1 MTTERYRPPKR
12 YYPHQVGWIT
22 PPMAM
27 SRVVNEFVRMSPL
40 SVGVNHRV
48 LYSPGFKYTIAD
60 RKRNFGLVEEAV
72 ACLAEC
78 GVDDVAQV
86 GPTFTHSAGFSLK
99 EMRAYQERVEAEYA
113 VRLHMDAVCNINAMA
128 ELGVSRIALLAA
140 YNDRSWVDGYLR
152 FISASPLEI
161 LDAANFVEQGFFE
174 SERAMRNEG
183 WIFDE
188 RILPLAIECSLEKVP
203 QAEAI
208 LIMAEPCWT
217 RPDGS
222 VANVMAYV
230 DALEEKF
237 GIPIVDG
244 EMALFWSIYKSI
256 GVTPNELSG
265 TLLQRLQP
273 VERQN

>member
-1 MTTERYRPPKR
+1 MERYRPPKR

-27 SRVVNEFVRMSPL
+27 SRVVNEFVRMSPR

-48 LYSPGFKYTIAD
+48 LYSPGFKYTIED

-72 ACLAEC
+72 SCLAEC

-86 GPTFTHSAGFSLK
+86 GPTFTHSSGYNLD
-99 EMRAYQERVEAEYA
+99 EMRAYQERVEAKYA
-113 VRLHMDAVCNINAMA
+113 VRLHMDAVCNITAMA

-174 SERAMRNEG
+174 SEMAMRNEG

-188 RILPLAIECSLEKVP
+188 RILPLAIERSLEKAP
-203 QAEAI
+203 EAEAI

-222 VANVMAYV
+222 VANVLDYV

-244 EMALFWSIYKSI
+244 EMALFWSVYKAI

-265 TLLQRLQP
+265 TLLHRLQP
-273 VERQN
+273 DGRQK